1 MKKLL
6 TLFLLI
12 FIGINLYASSTD
24 YAAAVTATMSDSDYN
39 SGLGK
44 VYIKAYNGN
53 RTPGS
58 DGAKSASTGTMT
70 ERSSSEY
77 KFKVTL
83 GAIMSD
89 PDYYVKEWIGDNGTT
104 IPATESDTNTSETTV
119 SNLSGSK
126 DDTSNPNRY
135 TYTAKFV
142 RRLTD
147 GDIVIN
153 SSAGRSASCR
163 LTVYRTTSLTRGE
176 IPDEYKNKFSL
187 GEPQKVNETTWE
199 LTVTATDSAEDGDK
213 FVVTVTNEDGA
224 KANVT
229 VSFVENQK
237 VIFIGSS
244 LGAYGVSYGDKYSA
258 TIDEQS
264 DTISLDIDDPANFS
278 ITFNNIIPIN
288 SAYRFN
294 RFKLTPKD
302 ETKQPYYLYDDDQN
316 GITQSELI
324 SETTTIEPEFVP
336 ANSAQFIILKSDTTI
351 HYSDLDRA
359 IAVAVANNYSVVAV
373 YRDLRVLRGDTVYL
387 PTRDYTIPKGITL
400 LIPGNDT
407 YTYRNGDVVLSDFQA
422 SNWNGNQC
430 KCRLKMQPNTTITV
444 EGNISVYA
452 VMSMNMR
459 FNGTALTYGE
469 ISMADNC
476 HITLHKGAVLSAL
489 GYITGNP
496 ETSSVTAESGATVY
510 EAFQI
515 RDWRGGTATIDLAGV
530 DLGDLIGGGFG
541 ALLGKDLVINATGN
555 SNDVFPIGQY
565 YIQNIETKLVLKSG
579 AVEKLA
585 TAVDM
590 SVANVEANALFVVPD
605 DYDEYNGVYKT
616 GLFRMGKGSQYEK
629 YYDKDKDRQCIK
641 IKGTKSAN
649 TYSTVELDQIELA
662 FSTEISSI
670 PTKIYISSALFNLPI
685 TNNLDIEVEDAY
697 VSSQKPLAFLAG
709 STMKVNKSSKI
720 FVDSDMYVYDK
731 EQNTGY
737 FYNGAIGDNSEII
750 PVAATSKGGS
760 PTIRPTTYPTED
772 ATWIIDGEMEVRNGG
787 LYTTYYTGGNGK
799 STNELDYG
807 AHITS
812 TGNGKVIF
820 KKVVTDG
827 LTHQYDQKN
836 SADIDIPVT
845 NARLSND
852 TAFAANK
859 AEPYSAGSGAQKGVY
874 YTYVSS
880 QGKWLLPQAL
890 TIANTEVE
898 PFYITL
904 PQDTIQE
911 VICIMQ
917 EDASNATV
925 TLANFD
931 VALQGASDSRY
942 EIISTKYEKDNE
954 DGLYKLRIKVKYTHQ
969 RKHNVESPY
978 IDSLV
983 VKCKD
988 LTILEGDPVKD
999 RVAIALEAT
1008 EDYTPNF
1015 SVAINGIT
1023 VVDGG
1028 TYDVSGT
1035 LGAETKLPVVIT
1047 PAEKNVATLSIA
1059 DGLNWNKVVA
1069 SPFSFAFGAT
1079 LGAAELTYKPN
1090 VIESGADYQLKIIA
1104 TYTDAVPKT
1113 IRDTVTIT
1121 LKATSYKQPN
1131 NLTFVTLRDTVVQ
1144 GGTIDNIFAKLGT
1157 GINNITSIT
1166 YKDEDDFEATTTND
1180 LVSIRANDS
1189 GNYILEA
1196 QEVASIVE
1204 PRVITI
1210 VVTQDENSTMYGG
1223 TATMEV
1229 VVLPVAIWHWSDL
1242 YFGST
1247 NINPVTP
1254 PQENQRWTLEL
1265 ISCEENLLALS
1276 GDWSSG
1282 YTSTVGTPSDITR
1295 TYTARFRFTQGT
1307 TKEFISNI
1315 YADPRIVPYCV
1326 DQARTYK
1333 GVTLASS
1340 NVVFD
1345 DNNDRVNF
1353 VSGATISSWTIELK
1367 GVPDKL
1373 KFKHI
1378 SSSKAW
1384 TIEAFNGRFWDFIH
1398 PWEMLAADSLYE
1410 FSLEPEVQQL
1420 RFSYAAGDGDNGVL
1434 ENVCITALDGVSANA
1449 NKVYMPVAKDAT
1461 GSVLP
1466 TSQKVVLY
1474 SVIGEDLSI
1483 SLSTAD
1489 MALDVVTLPA
1499 AEGGYAHQEVLITN
1513 NGSNTSTVQ
1522 YLYVKNGAETLLT
1535 LPIQPFEFR
1544 QGLPVNSEE
1553 DPSERYYYLTTASAS
1568 DTWANQ
1574 TDNVRWDMANKMIV
1588 FNNPGSVSAT
1598 RSVTLAFEGCPDYIS
1613 FHTSSD
1619 VNLSEWS
1626 FEESDNG
1633 LAWNIS
1639 GDTAKSVI
1647 NNGKGIY
1654 RELHYTTRYVRIT
1667 YTTNN
1672 LSRVLVSNLKIEGT
1686 PHLIANPTKMTFND
1700 DVDNYGN
1707 MGLLTLTT
1715 MNLQEIRVESND
1727 SVNFKIIYDGEDY
1740 SKQVGKFVATSTDYP
1755 NALGIN
1761 KMGDIQLGVVW
1772 RAVNTVDDATL
1783 TVYNTKND
1791 SNPMNDSVLAVI
1803 HLLGAKGM
1811 ITHGNAKTTIYT
1823 GIPDGTVD
1831 PVENYTYHGSR
1842 YTDYKYHQVDLS
1854 NAFDDDGYALF
1865 DYLFIYGKTTPSEG
1879 NNITPPGVWSTNES
1893 TLYGSNAVTPF
1904 YVYKKAYTT
1913 SLEAK
1918 GYEFVGQIDNVNTSD
1933 KDTVGD
1939 VIVADDNGVVYIDVN
1954 QSLKVYMTGFCPYAT
1969 TGYTKN
1975 QEGVFLFR
1983 GVHGS
1988 KLDVYLEDFHVY
2000 SRNKSK
2006 QGHGFSNKNGG
2017 EVFTDGYARGS
2028 GGVLVF
2034 ENMDPQEQLQNY
2046 QPFDVSIHTI
2056 GDNFLSSNNG
2066 CFFGLSFSQSGEI
2079 AMKATQVSSP
2089 IHIHMYNKDYA
2100 RKTKTTLNFDDIWP
2114 NAATVNAN
2122 GSFTS
2127 TYRTNGFLALKKQ
2140 SNNAPSIDMGNKH
2153 TVVNFYGGRVE
2164 LQNSQIGS
2172 DTYKTTLAIS
2182 HRSGYF
2188 GAEDVGIQLCYG
2200 IGTDSVG
2207 GTVKFY
2213 DGTVTVR
2220 PMKVN
2225 AAYQQYYLMDPQL
2238 DTNGDT
2244 IKQDGAVV
2252 NSDLTSCLRLP
2263 QNTYVYGGSHCMM
2276 RACQHVT
2283 SKGGAPKDGPKG
2295 KPLGQYVYTM
2305 FGGDTQDPTTKL
2317 AKIVEFPD
2325 NLIGLRDY
2333 QRSQGYTYGL
2343 NSVTPD
2349 GDKLYFWIPEGYGGV
2364 KPEQDKFMSIWK
2376 ACMTEIGAG
2385 IQNVAEGSI
2394 GGDTPIEPNE
2404 EVKYFLYCQ
2413 IDENIHQVIS
2423 AGYIPDE
2430 GGDKVYTYQAPI
2442 EVPTIAQESMGK
2454 YIRWAPSYV
2463 SDSTQYQVLSDTL
2476 YTITDRVYYI
2486 TNATADIWQTF
2497 TAPFDVAKIYVVET
2511 YKEDSLAAMG
2521 TRDQIL
2527 REQARHNADFAAFF
2541 AVAMAMGTDKDF
2553 DGIYQSYKK
2562 WAYTED
2568 KKNGIYSGDEA
2579 NYNLRSMQEL
2589 TPYFGNN
2596 WRDANF
2602 YLNVNR
2608 GDWALIE
2615 DEYGDPTFDVKWEI
2629 LNQSDTTDGI
2639 LLHKDST
2646 YSMMFPYCT
2655 GCDVTIE
2662 ERQDWDYWS
2671 GKFLIFESTNAPQTI
2686 KGRDFLNDT
2695 ISGNVFSQV
2704 TADNEV
2710 IVTGNSTF
2718 SMLETDW
2725 PNLFVYDEGEGFYKS
2740 EGFLPKE
2747 NDNDVVTIYP
2757 TTAFLYGNV
2766 PANPISGMPAK
2777 KITRDGKIIYG
2788 ASSNGDNNNDDN
2800 NNPDT
2805 GSHTPTVGGGNDM
2818 FITAIDGGIN
2828 IAVAAP
2834 QYVRVLTATGAIIF
2848 NGYITTAADA
2858 NLPTQGI
2865 YVISGENEVQK
2876 IFY

>member
-6 TLFLLI
+6 TFLLLI
-12 FIGINLYASSTD
+12 FVGINLYAGSD
-24 YAAAVTATMSDSDYN
+24 YFAKATATMSDPDYE
-39 SGLGK
+39 SGRGL
-44 VYIKAYNGN
+44 VYIKAEDGT
-53 RTPGS
+53 RTPITG
-58 DGAKSASTGTMT
+58 GLKSATTNDMKKNGTSVQT
-70 ERSSSEY
+70 
-77 KFKVTL
+77 FKVTL
-83 GAIMSD
+83 GAIMTD
-89 PDYYVKEWIGDNGTT
+89 KDYYVKSWSCNGATT
-104 IPATESDTNTSETTV
+104 QATPSDTDSSETQVTIEGAT
-119 SNLSGSK
+119 GSAAL
-126 DDTSNPNRY
+126 Y
-135 TYTAKFV
+135 TYTAEFA

-147 GDIVIN
+147 GNIVIN
-153 SSAGRSASCR
+153 SSAGRSASCK
-163 LTVYRTTSLTRGE
+163 LTVYRTTSLTWGE
-176 IPDEYKNKFSL
+176 IPDEYKDKFSL

-224 KANVT
+224 TASVT

-244 LGAYGVSYGDKYSA
+244 LGVYRVSYGDKYSA

-278 ITFNNIIPIN
+278 ITFDSITPIN

-407 YTYRNGDVVLSDFQA
+407 YTYRNGDVVVSDFKA

-452 VMSMNMR
+452 VMSMQMR

-515 RDWRGGTATIDLAGV
+515 RDWRGGSATMTLAGV
-530 DLGDLIGGGFG
+530 DIMGALGDLLFASSIE
-541 ALLGKDLVINATGN
+541 LKATGN
-555 SNDVFPIGQY
+555 KYDVFPVGQY

-590 SVANVEANALFVVPD
+590 SMAGMTIQVEANALFVVPD

-662 FSTEISSI
+662 FSTELSGK
-670 PTKIYISSALFNLPI
+670 PTKIYISSSLFNLPI
-685 TNNLDIEVEDAY
+685 TNNLDLEVEDVY
-697 VSSQKPLAFLAG
+697 VSSLKPLAFLAG

-737 FYNGAIGDNSEII
+737 FYNGAIGASSEII
-750 PVAATSKGGS
+750 PVATTSKGGS
-760 PTIRPTTYPTED
+760 PTIRPATYPTED
-772 ATWIIDGEMEVRNGG
+772 VTWIIDGELEVRNGG

-799 STNELDYG
+799 STNVLDYG

-827 LTHQYDQKN
+827 LTHQYEQKN
-836 SADIDIPVT
+836 EAYINIPVT

-859 AEPYSAGSGAQKGVY
+859 AEPYSAGSGAQKEQY

-917 EDASNATV
+917 KDASNATV

-954 DGLYKLRIKVKYTHQ
+954 DGLYKLRIKVKYKHQ

-1015 SVAINGIT
+1015 SVAIIDGFT

-1047 PAEKNVATLSIA
+1047 PAEENVTTLSIA

-1079 LGAAELTYKPN
+1079 LGAAELTYTPN

-1104 TYTDAVPKT
+1104 TYTDATPKE
-1113 IRDTVTIT
+1113 IHDTVTIT
-1121 LKATSYKQPN
+1121 LKATSDKQPN

-1144 GGTIDNIFAKLGT
+1144 GGTIDNIFATLGT
-1157 GINNITSIT
+1157 GLNNITSIT
-1166 YKDEDDFEATTTND
+1166 YKDEDDLEATETNE
-1180 LVSIRANDS
+1180 LVSIRANGS

-1210 VVTQDENSTMYGG
+1210 EVTQDENSTMDGG
-1223 TATMEV
+1223 KAIMEV

-1282 YTSTVGTPSDITR
+1282 YTSTVGTPSDMTR
-1295 TYTARFRFTQGT
+1295 TYTATFQFTQGT
-1307 TKEFISNI
+1307 TKEFTSNI

-1384 TIEAFNGRFWDFIH
+1384 TIEAFNGGFWDFIH

-1483 SLSTAD
+1483 SVSTAD
-1489 MALDVVTLPA
+1489 MKLDVVTLPA
-1499 AEGGYAHQEVLITN
+1499 AEGGYAHKEVLITN

-1633 LAWNIS
+1633 LAWNKS

-1772 RAVNTVDDATL
+1772 SAVNTVDEATL
-1783 TVYNTKND
+1783 IVYNTKND
-1791 SNPMNDSVLAVI
+1791 SNPMNDSVLAVV

-1831 PVENYTYHGSR
+1831 SVENYTYHGSR

-1865 DYLFIYGKTTPSEG
+1865 DYLFIYGKTTPSDG

-1918 GYEFVGQIDNVNTSD
+1918 GYEFVGQINNVNTSE
-1933 KDTVGD
+1933 KELVSD

-2034 ENMDPQEQLQNY
+2034 ENMDPQEQLQTY
-2046 QPFDVSIHTI
+2046 LPFDVSIHTI

-2089 IHIHMYNKDYA
+2089 IHIHMYNKDHA

-2153 TVVNFYGGRVE
+2153 TVVNFNGGRVE

-2207 GTVKFY
+2207 GTVNFY

-2225 AAYQQYYLMDPQL
+2225 AAYQQYYLMDPKL
-2238 DTNGDT
+2238 DSDGDT
-2244 IKQDGAVV
+2244 IKQDGTVV

-2283 SKGGAPKDGPKG
+2283 SKGGAPKDGPNG

-2305 FGGDTQDPTTKL
+2305 FGRDTQDTITKL

-2325 NLIGLRDY
+2325 NLIGLKDY
-2333 QRSQGYTYGL
+2333 QRTQGYTYGL

-2376 ACMTEIGAG
+2376 ACMTEIKAG
-2385 IQNVAEGSI
+2385 IVGVAEGSI

-2404 EVKYFLYCQ
+2404 DVKYFLYCQ
-2413 IDENIHQVIS
+2413 IDENIHDVIAAS
-2423 AGYIPDE
+2423 TGE
-2430 GGDKVYTYQAPI
+2430 GDNKTYNYKAPI
-2442 EVPTIAQESMGK
+2442 EVPTIAQSTMGT
-2454 YIRWAPSYV
+2454 YIRWSPSYV
-2463 SDSTQYQVLSDTL
+2463 SDSTQYQVLSDTT

-2511 YKEDSLAAMG
+2511 YSENALIEYGAQAPEPND
-2521 TRDQIL
+2521 RQEIL
-2527 REQARHNADFAAFF
+2527 KEQAKHNADFAAFF
-2541 AVAMAMGTDKDF
+2541 AVAMAMGTDKSF
-2553 DGIYQSYKK
+2553 EQIYDSYLL
-2562 WAYTED
+2562 WAIAED
-2568 KKNGIYSGDEA
+2568 KDSTDIWDGNGDYT
-2579 NYNLRSMQEL
+2579 LRSMQEL
-2589 TPYFGNN
+2589 IPYYGNN
-2596 WRDANF
+2596 WREANF
-2602 YLNVNR
+2602 YLNVNKGNWTLT
-2608 GDWALIE
+2608 GDE
-2615 DEYGDPTFDVKWEI
+2615 EFDVNWEM
-2629 LNQSDTTDGI
+2629 LPDTAMADGI
-2639 LLHKDST
+2639 LLHKGFT
-2646 YSMMFPYCT
+2646 YSLMFPYCT
-2655 GCDVTIE
+2655 GCEPSLEQRTY
-2662 ERQDWDYWS
+2662 WDYWS
-2671 GKFLIFESTNAPQTI
+2671 GKFLIFESKAAPQTI
-2686 KGRDFLNDT
+2686 NGRDFLNET
-2695 ISGNVFSQV
+2695 KQGNIFTESPTSADQV
-2704 TADNEV
+2704 V
-2710 IVTGNSTF
+2710 VTGNSTF
-2718 SMLETDW
+2718 ANIDATDKD
-2725 PNLFVYDEGEGFYKS
+2725 VYKYNSSAPDLNYECFEAIEIFEDKI
-2740 EGFLPKE
+2740 
-2747 NDNDVVTIYP
+2747 IYP
-2757 TTAFLYGNV
+2757 TTAFLYGVV
-2766 PANPISGMPAK
+2766 PTSASGASAR
-2777 KITRDGKIIYG
+2777 KITREGKIIYDVDN
-2788 ASSNGDNNNDDN
+2788 NGDGTT
-2800 NNPDT
+2800 T
-2805 GSHTPTVGGGNDM
+2805 GGHIPTVGGGNDL
-2818 FITAIDGGIN
+2818 FITETANGIN
-2828 IAVAAP
+2828 IAVAEA
-2834 QYVRVLTATGAIIF
+2834 QLVRVLSSTGAVLYS
-2848 NGYITTAADA
+2848 GMVQTAVDVV
-2858 NLPTQGI
+2858 LPTTGV
-2865 YVISGENEVQK
+2865 YVVTGENEAHK
-2876 IFY
+2876 ILY